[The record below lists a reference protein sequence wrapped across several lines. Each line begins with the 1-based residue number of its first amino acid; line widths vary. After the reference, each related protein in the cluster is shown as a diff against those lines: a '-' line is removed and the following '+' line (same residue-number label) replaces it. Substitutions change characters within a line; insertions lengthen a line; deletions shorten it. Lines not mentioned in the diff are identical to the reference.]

1 MRFRDH
7 YFKREATVNDS
18 DTVIIDINVKNPI
31 SAIAIEY
38 EATTGATSA
47 TNKEIHDDVSSIE
60 LVDGSR
66 VLWSL
71 SMAQARA
78 LNFFETG
85 ILPHQVATEAAGA
98 VQESKCVLHFGRV
111 LDDPEF
117 YIRPSDYNN
126 LQLRITHALTISA
139 TAGFAT
145 GTGKVTVMAR
155 IIEQGATVYKG
166 FLMAKEKISYT
177 SATSGDKEIDLPK
190 DYPYRLMML
199 KALVTTVTHQEIL
212 TKHKLSID
220 ADAYIP
226 FNMYSEDIDDMNRT
240 KFGLAKEKKEVLATS
255 ADVRLCDLYNIEDA
269 HIRSDVTLEIPI
281 IEGIDAEALT
291 IGLTVIT
298 VAPAITVETSDI
310 ALHLTVYG
318 SQPNANLAIPFGRLD
333 SPADWLPAPEYGD
346 IRLISTQA
354 AAAACAVVLQQWAI

>member
-1 MRFRDH
+1 MKFRDH
-7 YFKREATVNDS
+7 YFKREATVSDS

-31 SAIAIEY
+31 SAIVVEY
-38 EATTGATSA
+38 EATNGATSS
-47 TNKEIHDDVSSIE
+47 TNHEIHDDVSSIE

-71 SMAQARA
+71 SMNQARA

-85 ILPHQVATEAAGA
+85 ILPHSVQTEIAAA

-126 LQLRITHALTISA
+126 LQLRLTHALTISA

-155 IIEQGATVYKG
+155 IIDQGATVYKG
-166 FLMAKEKISYT
+166 FMMAKEKVSYT
-177 SATSGDKEIDLPK
+177 SGTSGDKEVDLPR
-190 DYPYRLMML
+190 DYPYRIMML
-199 KALVTTVTHQEIL
+199 KALVTTVTHQEVL
-212 TKHKLSID
+212 TQHKLSID

-226 FNMYSEDIDDMNRT
+226 FNMYSEDIDDMNRS
-240 KFGLAKEKKEVLATS
+240 KFGLAKEKKIVLATS
-255 ADVRLCDLYNIEDA
+255 ADVRLCDLYNIEDGF
-269 HIRSDVTLEIPI
+269 IRCETTLVNTA
-281 IEGIDAEALT
+281 IEAVDAEAVT
-291 IGLTVIT
+291 IGATVVT
-298 VAPAITVETSDI
+298 VAPAITVDVTDRNHHI
-310 ALHLTVYG
+310 TVYG
-318 SQPNANLAIPFGRLD
+318 TQPNSNLAIPFGRLD
-333 SPADWLPAPEYGD
+333 SPSDWLPAPEYGD

-354 AAAACAVVLQQWAI
+354 AAAACAVVLQQWAV